1 MKIFDIHTHG
11 FGGYHT
17 KTESA
22 DEILKIAE
30 FQGSHGVSDI
40 IPTIYPAPIELMRQ
54 NMDAVKKAM
63 GIQMHAKGKA
73 AMING
78 VYLEGPFLNPLQCGA
93 LDASSFQKP
102 DKNLL
107 KQLVDG
113 FEDVIRIITVAPEL
127 DGSIGLIQN
136 ISDMG
141 IIVSMGHSDA
151 TYSEAEA
158 GYNAGARG
166 ITHLFNAMRG
176 IHHREPGIAGFGLM
190 NKDMYIE
197 IIADPFHLDL
207 RTVDFIF
214 NTKSSDK
221 IIVISD
227 SVKDSRTDAPSE
239 GIRNEHSRLIGGSMA
254 VTESVNFL
262 ISRGV
267 NKERAMKAISENPE
281 QYLQRT

>member
-1 MKIFDIHTHG
+1 MKIYDIHTHG
-11 FGGYHT
+11 IGGYHT

-22 DEILKIAE
+22 DDILRIAE
-30 FQGSHGVSDI
+30 IKGSHGISDI
-40 IPTIYPAPIELMRQ
+40 IPTIYPSPIKAMRQ

-63 GIQMHAKGKA
+63 MRSKGKA

-78 VYLEGPFLNPLQCGA
+78 VYLEGPFLNPLRCGA
-93 LDASSFQKP
+93 LDASSFQQP
-102 DKNLL
+102 HESLL
-107 KQLVDG
+107 KQLVEG

-127 DGSIGLIQN
+127 DGAVGLIQK

-151 TYSEAEA
+151 TYNEAET

-176 IHHREPGIAGFGLM
+176 IHHREPGLAGFGLM
-190 NKDMYIE
+190 NNDVYVE
-197 IIADPFHLDL
+197 IIADPFHLDK
-207 RTVDFIF
+207 RMVDYIF
-214 NTKSSDK
+214 HSKSNDK

-227 SVKDSRTDAPSE
+227 SVKDSSTGASSV

-254 VTESVNFL
+254 VTESVNL
-262 ISRGV
+262 MMSRGV
-267 NKERAMKAISENPE
+267 KKESAMKAVSHNPE
-281 QYLQRT
+281 QYLQSI